1 MVVLCDKQQGGI
13 LMRQRV
19 TVLSRD
25 ELKKDTNKRHTHS
38 FLINKPAQE
47 ISHEEEQQMLV
58 DLFEDLH
65 SDRIQHERRM
75 EESMNFAKNYY
86 SK

>member
-1 MVVLCDKQQGGI
+1 
-13 LMRQRV
+13 MRQRV
-19 TVLSRD
+19 NVLSRD
-25 ELKKDTNKRHTHS
+25 DLKKDNKKCNVRP
-38 FLINKPAQE
+38 FIINKPAQE
-47 ISHEEEQQMLV
+47 ISPEEEQQMLV

>member
-1 MVVLCDKQQGGI
+1 
-13 LMRQRV
+13 MRQRV
-19 TVLSRD
+19 KVLSRD
-25 ELKKDTNKRHTHS
+25 DLKKDDKKCNPKP
-38 FLINKPAQE
+38 FIINKPAQN
-47 ISHEEEQQMLV
+47 ISNEEEQQMLK
-58 DLFEDLH
+58 DLFDDMH